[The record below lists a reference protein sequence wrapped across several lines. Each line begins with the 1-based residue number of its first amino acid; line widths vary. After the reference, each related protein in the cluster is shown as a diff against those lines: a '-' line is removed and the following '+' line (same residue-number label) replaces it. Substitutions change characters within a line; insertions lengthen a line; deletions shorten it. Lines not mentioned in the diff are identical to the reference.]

1 MAETTLGTIHGEPV
15 NLTYDGDVLSW
26 TKVYE
31 LPGGKGIPSKGS
43 FVSSNVLTLLK
54 TPRTDVQY
62 TIYSTSIPEDSDP
75 CAAVPDVK
83 LVITSVNNQI
93 GRAHV

>member
-15 NLTYDGDVLSW
+15 KLTYDGDVLSW

-43 FVSSNVLTLLK
+43 FTSSNILTLIEI
-54 TPRTDVQY
+54 PGTDVQY
-62 TIYSTSIPEDSDP
+62 TIYSTSIPKDSDP
-75 CAAVPDVK
+75 SAAVPDVK
-83 LVITSVNNQI
+83 LVDRKSV
-93 GRAHV
+93 V